1 MSVHIFS
8 LLLCLAFKPEAEV
21 CIQQKNM
28 LILTGICFFQGNIG
42 NICFLNDGGHTLA
55 QIPEIYPAHATR
67 PFVRAHGTGVVFSAV
82 FPKDMKCGLQLIH
95 ISDGRQIYIPFTDAF
110 RVGRICSVMID
121 PIDMKE
127 WMYRYQSGDRWIPDP
142 HAFSIGKVTTRE
154 GGEER
159 EVTACSCA
167 PLRAGDLFPDAPE
180 KALPPADWSKE
191 VIYGLHI
198 RGFSA
203 ARDSLDEK
211 IRGTFAGA
219 AAGIPYLKDLGITA
233 VEIMPV
239 YTPLPDNKNK
249 KNFRTME
256 EALGAYP
263 VGPNGDPMRDLK
275 PRPNYWGFGAGLYC
289 SLRSEY
295 GTQEDFA
302 RMIHAFHQAGMR
314 VILQIYFEKGILV
327 QEQIEILRFYIDRY
341 GIDGFR
347 LKGDCSSV
355 GYLAADPSLA
365 DTALFCQS
373 FPFEELEKE
382 AEDSSQIYY
391 IEIENILPTSS
402 DSGHR
407 TEENAQTGSRG
418 TAGPLPGQRVSK
430 KRPPQLQPLHDFS
443 GLITC
448 SDDFQTLLRRFVK
461 SDDYVMKDFLKLFL
475 TVPEDHGALRCVA
488 SYEGFTLA
496 DLVSYN
502 DRHNEENGEYGLDGC
517 SENYSWNCGE
527 EGETDRED
535 ILSLRRKQVRNFL
548 TLLILSRGTP
558 LLWQGDECGNS
569 QAGNNNAYCQDNAL
583 SWVDW
588 SSSPEKKRLTDFTAR
603 LIAFRK
609 DHPVFSGRK
618 PFHYIDYLGIGH
630 PDVSLHGAEAW
641 NPDLGPFSHSIGI
654 AFCENYVNGGSRK
667 FPAFTYLAINTYW
680 KELSLALP
688 KLPPHYA
695 WKICMDTAVE
705 EGFLDQMTA
714 PKDQHCVD
722 VAPRSIRVLRAVP
735 DTESIRREKAEER
748 LEKAP
753 GAASLLRD
761 LRKNTDAEGCAKL
774 KYPTRTLRLMKTMTR
789 PSIRI
794 SKNRF

>member
-1 MSVHIFS
+1 MTQN
-8 LLLCLAFKPEAEV
+8 P
-21 CIQQKNM
+21 
-28 LILTGICFFQGNIG
+28 G
-42 NICFLNDGGHTLA
+42 
-55 QIPEIYPAHATR
+55 IYPAHATR
-67 PFVRAHGTGVVFSAV
+67 PFVRAHGTGVIFSAV
-82 FPKDMKCGLQLIH
+82 FPKEMECGLQLIH
-95 ISDGRQIYIPFTDAF
+95 IPDGRQIYIPFTDAF
-110 RVGRICSVMID
+110 RVGRVCSVMID

-127 WMYRYQSGDRWIPDP
+127 WMYRYQSGDRWILDP
-142 HAFSIGKVTTRE
+142 HAFSIGKVTIRE
-154 GGEER
+154 GEEQK
-159 EVTACSCA
+159 EVTACNCA
-167 PLRAGDLFPDAPE
+167 PLRACDLYPDAPE
-180 KALPPADWSKE
+180 KPLPPADWSKE

-203 ARDSLDEK
+203 ARETLDEK
-211 IRGTFAGA
+211 MRGTFAGA
-219 AAGIPYLKDLGITA
+219 AAGIPYLKDLGVTA

-239 YTPLPDNKNK
+239 YTPLPDAKQK
-249 KNFRTME
+249 KNFRTMQ

-289 SLRSEY
+289 ALRSEY

-302 RMIHAFHQAGMR
+302 RMIHVFHQADIR
-314 VILQIYFEKGILV
+314 VILQMYFEKGILV

-347 LKGDCSSV
+347 LKGDNTSVSS
-355 GYLAADPSLA
+355 LATDPSLA
-365 DTALFCQS
+365 DTALFCRS
-373 FPFEELEKE
+373 FPFEELEQE
-382 AEDSSQIYY
+382 AEDSSLIYY
-391 IEIENILPTSS
+391 ADLENILPASP
-402 DSGHR
+402 DPLR
-407 TEENAQTGSRG
+407 KKEEDPQAG
-418 TAGPLPGQRVSK
+418 TNHIPGPVPGQRVSK
-430 KRPPQLQPLHDFS
+430 KRLPQLQPLHDFS

-475 TVPEDHGALRCVA
+475 TVPEDHGALRYVA

-517 SENYSWNCGE
+517 AENYSWNCGE

-535 ILSLRRKQVRNFL
+535 ILSLRRKQIRNFL
-548 TLLILSRGTP
+548 TLLMLSRGTP

-569 QAGNNNAYCQDNAL
+569 QAGNNNAYCQDNAV

-588 SSSPEKKRLTDFTAR
+588 TPSPEKKKLTDFVAR

-609 DHPVFSGRK
+609 EHPVFSGKK

-654 AFCENYVNGGSRK
+654 AFCENYVNGASRR

-688 KLPPHYA
+688 KLPPHYV
-695 WKICMDTAVE
+695 WKVCLDTAVE
-705 EGFLDQMTA
+705 EGFLDPMSA
-714 PKDQHCVD
+714 PGDQHCVD

-735 DTESIRREKAEER
+735 DTESIRREKVQER
-748 LEKAP
+748 LEKVP
-753 GAASLLRD
+753 DHAAILRE
-761 LRKNTDAEGCAKL
+761 LKKNVGRKAGVRGKVPS
-774 KYPTRTLRLMKTMTR
+774 KKLRLMKTMTR
-789 PSIRI
+789 PSIRNR
-794 SKNRF
+794 KNSLYD